1 MHIYKSKMKIEL
13 TTSTENGNSEC
24 NSQQGTKDSLG
35 NSEIQLNSVSVHW
48 SVCQCNSLTV
58 KLNVRLSAPRLR

>member
-35 NSEIQLNSVSVHW
+35 NSEIQLNSVSVH
-48 SVCQCNSLTV
+48 
-58 KLNVRLSAPRLR
+58 